1 MNMMLNV
8 SLYRIYSSM
17 KVRLGVKTPRKLGLR
32 EDWAVV
38 PGIATIILGTAA
50 SAYDFAVLQ
59 GWSFMWNPLTVA
71 GALFIVSALTLRTVS
86 RAALNR
92 AGFRQLSSTRLQ
104 IVEDQ
109 RLITGG
115 VYGLVRHPLY
125 LGDMLRNYGI
135 AMVFSSMYGLLFM
148 LAANLLLVARIR
160 MEEEMLLEA
169 FGDEYSDY
177 MKRTKRLI
185 PFIY

>member
-1 MNMMLNV
+1 
-8 SLYRIYSSM
+8 M
-17 KVRLGVKTPRKLGLR
+17 KVPRKLGLR

-50 SAYDFAVLQ
+50 SVYDFAVLQ
-59 GWSFMWNPLTVA
+59 GWSFTWNPLTVA
-71 GALFIVSALTLRTVS
+71 GALFIVSALALRTVS
-86 RAALNR
+86 RAALNK

-135 AMVFSSMYGLLFM
+135 AMVFSSLYGLLFM
-148 LAANLLLVARIR
+148 LAANLFLVTRIR